1 MSPTGRERLCSRRA
15 KYFPEEAQQ
24 LSSKLARYVSFV
36 TCRSCAPRSGEE
48 ASFRKI
54 GASLDHPPLIGA
66 LLAFLIVGGGANSK
80 NWRAT
85 HWVFVALRQIFE
97 HRARIQLP
105 TNRVGWLARQFGPL
119 YPRFFNVRST
129 NVEERPF
136 VGSSLQ
142 N

>member
-66 LLAFLIVGGGANSK
+66 LLAFLIVGGGG
-80 NWRAT
+80 
-85 HWVFVALRQIFE
+85 QFE
-97 HRARIQLP
+97 K
-105 TNRVGWLARQFGPL
+105 LARDSLGI
-119 YPRFFNVRST
+119 RSAPSDI
-129 NVEERPF
+129 RAS
-136 VGSSLQ
+136 G
-142 N
+142 